1 MITAGNEVKNQSWPA
16 GGGKE
21 RRRFSRHQL
30 IDRVFI
36 ITDNGTFTGTSFE
49 ISQGGM
55 SAATLGDLQ
64 VGQTVSLTPVMGKR
78 IKTIVR
84 RNQGTMF
91 GFEFTDLPAD
101 VKEKIKT
108 LCETLPLFLTTAN
121 I

>member
-1 MITAGNEVKNQSWPA
+1 
-16 GGGKE
+16 
-21 RRRFSRHQL
+21 
-30 IDRVFI
+30 
-36 ITDNGTFTGTSFE
+36 
-49 ISQGGM
+49 
-55 SAATLGDLQ
+55 
-64 VGQTVSLTPVMGKR
+64 MGKR